1 MSEPVQKKRRS
12 REELKA
18 FLQAKLE
25 AIDKRRDVANKIKL
39 LKLAEE
45 LKVVADERAD
55 KSLGALVVNLTA
67 LANAIKAEIPQ

>member
-67 LANAIKAEIPQ
+67 LANAIEAEIPQ